1 MATGDIVVF
10 NAAKVA
16 LGNKLIDFDS
26 DTFKFALVTS
36 VVTPAA
42 DDAAPHFGGTG
53 TTNYATNQVTP
64 GGNYTSGGPTL
75 ASLAYT
81 DISGVIHWQAAKV
94 TIAQHAS
101 NPTNARWA
109 IIFNDTDANKRAVAY
124 VDLGSARD
132 LSAGPFEFRFNGVDG
147 VGTIVTVS

>member
-26 DTFKFALVTS
+26 DTFKFALITS
-36 VVTPAA
+36 AVTPTA
-42 DDAAPHFGGTG
+42 DAAAPHFGGTG

-64 GGNYTSGGPTL
+64 GGNYTSGGPSLT
-75 ASLAYT
+75 SLAYT
-81 DISGVIHWQAAKV
+81 DITGVIHWRAQKV

-101 NPTNARWA
+101 NPTNARWG
-109 IIFNDTDANKRAVAY
+109 IIFNDTDTNKRAVAY

-132 LSAGPFEFRFNGVDG
+132 LSAGPFEFRFNAVDG
-147 VGTIVTVS
+147 VGTIITVS